1 MKKRA
6 NPRLMLGAIALML
19 ASAAHAAAQQ
29 ELTGATWSAETGFG
43 YDSNAYNAP
52 RSAYMDYAV
61 GATQNQVVVP
71 QAKSGFF
78 VPYMAKLEA
87 GMRQDRNTRMT
98 GSAVLSG
105 RKYLGGLNSADEY
118 NLDGKGGLTFDLSN
132 AGKLQ
137 KEVYVGLILE
147 NHKQSYVDHD
157 SGAPKVTAGGSNI
170 SNRYNYT
177 SFGFEGELKE
187 ELEAFDYSINGQFL
201 QNNYDD
207 PLAVSKLDHA
217 YTALDGKLDYKL
229 KNGTKLKFSVGYSI
243 RDYSAR
249 RARDANGVSAAANPM
264 LKYAYNDFGVSLR
277 DRLSKEWVY
286 YIDYDYSQR
295 TDSFV
300 NYNDY
305 QSHRVGGR
313 VLYEQGPLKG
323 RVSLHYWRRD
333 YQNAF
338 AFDVAGQPRKTYSG
352 TDIRLKA
359 EMAQP
364 GNMSYWAELML
375 DSQTSSDKR
384 FAYGRNQLMG
394 GVRWDM

>member
-6 NPRLMLGAIALML
+6 NLGPVLGTIALML

-29 ELTGATWSAETGFG
+29 ELTGTTWSAETGLG
-43 YDSNAYNAP
+43 YDSNAFNAP

-78 VPYMAKLEA
+78 IPYMAQVEM
-87 GMRQDRNTRMT
+87 GMRQDQNTRMT
-98 GSAVLSG
+98 GSATLSG
-105 RKYLGGLNSADEY
+105 RKYLGGLGNADEL

-132 AGKLQ
+132 GGKFDKEAYAGL
-137 KEVYVGLILE
+137 VLE
-147 NHKQSYVDHD
+147 KHRQAYVDHD

-177 SFGFEGELKE
+177 TFGFEGELKE
-187 ELEAFDYSINGQFL
+187 DREAYDYSIGAQYL

-207 PLAVSKLDHA
+207 PLAVSKLDHT
-217 YTALDGKLDYKL
+217 YTAVDGKLDYKL
-229 KNGTKLKFSVGYSI
+229 KKGAKLKFSLGYSI
-243 RDYSAR
+243 RDYSVR
-249 RARDANGVSAAANPM
+249 PARDANGVSAAANPL
-264 LKYAYNDFGVSLR
+264 LKYVYNDFGVSLR

-286 YIDYDYSQR
+286 YIDYDYSSR

-300 NYNDY
+300 HYNDY
-305 QSHRVGGR
+305 NSHRIGGR
-313 VLYEQGPLKG
+313 VIYELGPLKG
-323 RVSLHYWRRD
+323 RASLHYWRRD

-338 AFDVAGQPRKTYSG
+338 AFDIAGQPQKTYSG
-352 TDIRLKA
+352 TDLRFQA

-364 GNMSYWAELML
+364 GNMAYWAELIL
-375 DSQTSSDKR
+375 DSQNSTDKR
-384 FAYGRNQLMG
+384 FAYSRNQLMG